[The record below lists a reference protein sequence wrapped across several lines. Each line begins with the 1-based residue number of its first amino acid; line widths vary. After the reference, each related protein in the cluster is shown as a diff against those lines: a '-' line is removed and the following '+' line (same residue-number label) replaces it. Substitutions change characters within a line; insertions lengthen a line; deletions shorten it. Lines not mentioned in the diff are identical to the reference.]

1 MARYRYSSV
10 VGKCM
15 DHKMH
20 GLLMTLEYTA
30 VSDMWHIWHILRMYH
45 RVTMWSMSSE
55 AIAEHVGSLI
65 RYVEKNTVPGE
76 HSMCLRSCALL
87 ACGRPVCAGTTAMP
101 PFIMRAM
108 WLHFRKKGG
117 MHICLARPRPKGNSA
132 EMRGPSHT
140 ISKIRERIIADHDGH
155 NTCHPWR
162 SLASRS

>member
-65 RYVEKNTVPGE
+65 RYVEKK
-76 HSMCLRSCALL
+76 HSAGKGLDVLALVRAARLRAAGLRGDNSDAPFYH
-87 ACGRPVCAGTTAMP
+87 ASNVAPFSEEGRYAYLFGTTP
-101 PFIMRAM
+101 
-108 WLHFRKKGG
+108 
-117 MHICLARPRPKGNSA
+117 A
-132 EMRGPSHT
+132 EG
-140 ISKIRERIIADHDGH
+140 
-155 NTCHPWR
+155 
-162 SLASRS
+162 